1 MRANAAR
8 VLVTRSGETMGSDD
22 EIPDPSQTFVSRGL
36 AESLR
41 KSREVLDE
49 ARATRRAIFGAE
61 EEDPPLPVEPLARAA
76 EVLRRAALVREEAM
90 SGGRAVLE
98 REAAARAELELLKRG
113 LPPVPDEVSID
124 EPAPPPGLPRRR
136 EI

>member
-1 MRANAAR
+1 
-8 VLVTRSGETMGSDD
+8 MGSDD

-76 EVLRRAALVREEAM
+76 EVLRRASMVRQEAM
-90 SGGRAVLE
+90 SGGRAALE
-98 REAAARAELELLKRG
+98 REAAAREELERIKRG
-113 LPPVPDEVSID
+113 LPPIPDEVSVD
-124 EPAPPPGLPRRR
+124 QPGAAPAAPRRR
-136 EI
+136 EL